1 MQGALRSRILLGV
14 AMHAGQL
21 DVTTDLVAGL
31 IRAQFPEWSTSV
43 VRPVSSHG
51 TVNALFR
58 IGDGLVARFPIMP
71 GDPAAVL
78 KELEDEADAARRLS
92 AISPYPTPEPIA
104 IGEPGEGY
112 PLPWAVYSW
121 LAGTIADDADIAGS
135 TAFAEDLARFVL
147 ALRAAPTEGRVF
159 TGTWRGGVLTSQDE
173 YVADGLERSRGMID
187 VDALARLW
195 ADLRTTPRTE
205 PDVWAHRDLM
215 PGNLLVADGR
225 LAGIIDVGTFTV
237 ADPAMDLQPAW
248 NLLDAPARAAFR
260 AALGSDDAE
269 WRRGMGWSFAQAI
282 GCLWYYVETN
292 PVMSRTAHHT
302 LTALLTA
309 A

>member
-43 VRPVSSHG
+43 VRAVPSHG

-78 KELEDEADAARRLS
+78 KELEDEADAAHRLS
-92 AISPYPTPEPIA
+92 AISPYPTPEPVA

-121 LAGTIADDADIAGS
+121 LAGTIAYDADIAGS

>member
-21 DVTTDLVAGL
+21 DVPTDLVAGL
-31 IRAQFPEWSTSV
+31 VRAQFPEWSTSV
-43 VRPVSSHG
+43 VRPVPSHG

-104 IGEPGEGY
+104 IAEPGEGY

-121 LAGTIADDADIAGS
+121 LAGTIAYDADIAGS

-187 VDALARLW
+187 VDALAGLW

-248 NLLDAPARAAFR
+248 NLLDAPARAALR